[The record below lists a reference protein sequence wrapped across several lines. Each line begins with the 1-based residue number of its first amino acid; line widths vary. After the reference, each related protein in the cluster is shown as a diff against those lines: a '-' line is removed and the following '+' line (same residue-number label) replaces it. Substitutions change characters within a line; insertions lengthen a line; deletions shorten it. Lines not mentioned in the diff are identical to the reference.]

1 MYALSKK
8 PEPEWKTLI
17 PENGDVPAVRVLFAP
32 VGTRALRLARRAV
45 AEVLR
50 SGVSD
55 ANEAAGDAF
64 TEAMLRAGM
73 LEWDGIGDDDKNP
86 LQPTP
91 DVEIRDDEGEIV
103 RIEPGTVSAFLAE
116 PRLVEAADREYV
128 LPWARRDAE
137 KNGYAPSL
145 SGTSAGA
152 TPAPDTAS
160 SPAKPAKT
168 GGAVTKKPTRQR
180 ARTKSTSRKPTTAKK
195 SGT

>member
-17 PENGDVPAVRVLFAP
+17 PAQGETPAVRVLFAP
-32 VGTRALRLARRAV
+32 VGAKALRLARRAV
-45 AEVLR
+45 ADVLR
-50 SGVSD
+50 SGVAD

-64 TEAMLRAGM
+64 TEALLRAGM
-73 LEWDGIGDDDKNP
+73 LEWDGIGDDDQNP
-86 LQPTP
+86 IQPTP
-91 DVEIRDDEGEIV
+91 DVDIIDGDGKVIGV
-103 RIEPGTVSAFLAE
+103 TPGTVSAFLAE

-152 TPAPDTAS
+152 TPAPNTAG
-160 SPAKPAKT
+160 SPARPVKT
-168 GGAVTKKPTRQR
+168 ADAVTKKPTRRR
-180 ARTKSTSRKPTTAKK
+180 APTKSTNRKRTPAKK

>member
-17 PENGDVPAVRVLFAP
+17 PANGDTPAVRVLFAP
-32 VGTRALRLARRAV
+32 VGAKALRLARRAV

-50 SGVSD
+50 SGVAD
-55 ANEAAGDAF
+55 ANEMAGDAF

-73 LEWDGIGDDDKNP
+73 LEWDGIGDDDRNP
-86 LQPTP
+86 IQPTP
-91 DVEIRDDEGEIV
+91 DVDIFDGEGNV
-103 RIEPGTVSAFLAE
+103 VGVTPGTVSAFLAE

-137 KNGYAPSL
+137 KNGYALSR

-152 TPAPDTAS
+152 TPEPGTAS
-160 SPAKPAKT
+160 SPAKAAKT
-168 GGAVTKKPTRQR
+168 DDAGMKKPARPR
-180 ARTKSTSRKPTTAKK
+180 ARTKSTSRKRTTAKN